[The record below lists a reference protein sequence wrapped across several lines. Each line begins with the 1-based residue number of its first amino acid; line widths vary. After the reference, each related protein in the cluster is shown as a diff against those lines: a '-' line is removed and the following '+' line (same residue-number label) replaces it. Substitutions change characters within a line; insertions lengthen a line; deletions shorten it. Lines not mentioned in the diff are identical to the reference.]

1 MDRISTGGTLAAMPP
16 RLGFFAVGFAAVRS
30 VAFRAILAFD
40 RVTLGFS
47 IVLIVI
53 VSEALGAVTLEPAA
67 AFIDGIGLSG
77 EAG

>member
-1 MDRISTGGTLAAMPP
+1 MDRISTGGTFNAMPP
-16 RLGFFAVGFAAVRS
+16 RLGFFAAGFAAVRP
-30 VAFRAILAFD
+30 VAFRATLAFD

-53 VSEALGAVTLEPAA
+53 VSEALDAVTLEPAA
-67 AFIDGIGLSG
+67 GFIDGIGLSG